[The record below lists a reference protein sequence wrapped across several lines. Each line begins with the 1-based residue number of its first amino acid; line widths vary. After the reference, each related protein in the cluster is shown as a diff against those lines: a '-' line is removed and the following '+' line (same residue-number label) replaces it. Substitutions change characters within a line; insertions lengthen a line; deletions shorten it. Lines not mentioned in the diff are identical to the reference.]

1 MSFASPGYLALL
13 ALAPLLAAAY
23 LALARW
29 RRRAAQ
35 RFAPGRDAL
44 DLSPAASPRRRALKA
59 ALVVLAVAVVAVA
72 LARPRIGQQETV
84 IYRTGA
90 DVVIVLDVSRSMLAD
105 DVTPTRL
112 ALAQQET
119 LALLDQLRGHRVG
132 LVIFARS
139 ALLRS
144 PLTTDKAPVRAL
156 VQSAQQDSAL
166 LLPGSNV
173 GAAIRAAAVA
183 LEAGEG
189 ESEAIVL
196 VTDGEDHEGDAL
208 AAARELAREDI
219 LLFTVGVGTESG
231 APVPVIDPETGL
243 PIAGE
248 GASTSIVTSLTE
260 GLLRRMAAA
269 TPQGVYL
276 PGEELAE
283 LAEVLDRLE
292 RTPFASER
300 QRQPI
305 ERFQG
310 VVLAALALLA
320 LEVLLPERRGNGWP
334 RWPRLRLPRGTAARA
349 ARGPAL
355 LVLLALVGVSCGSTA
370 AGLIAEGNR
379 ALDQGDDREALE
391 AYRQAAAVAPDR
403 PEPHINAGLV
413 LHRLERYEEA
423 AAETVRALPIDDP
436 LQAARAHY
444 NLGNH
449 YAQLGRLPDARDSY
463 REALLLDPDDEDAKH
478 NLELVL
484 QLLQLMQVTRVE
496 DPSEPGSR
504 GGEGEPAEGEPSS
517 EEEGPAEGEE
527 SGDTASRASATKRA
541 LDELLEGIDEEFTV
555 EEALQVLELARE
567 LNSLRPVA
575 EPGSQSG
582 EADHLDY

>member
-1 MSFASPGYLALL
+1 MSFASPGYLVLL
-13 ALAPLLAAAY
+13 ALAPLLAAAH

-29 RRRAAQ
+29 RRRAAE

-44 DLSPAASPRRRALKA
+44 DLSPAASPGRRAFKA
-59 ALVVLAVAVVAVA
+59 ALVVLAVAVLAVA
-72 LARPRIGQQETV
+72 LARPRLGQQEMV
-84 IYRTGA
+84 IYQTGA

-105 DVTPTRL
+105 DVTPNRL

-119 LALLDQLRGHRVG
+119 LALLDRLRGHRVG

-166 LLPGSNV
+166 LLPGSNL
-173 GAAIRAAAVA
+173 GAAIRAAALA

-208 AAARELAREDI
+208 AAAQELAREGI
-219 LLFTVGVGTESG
+219 LLYTVGVGTESG

-248 GASTSIVTSLTE
+248 DSGIVTSLNE
-260 GLLRRMAAA
+260 ELLRRMAAA
-269 TPQGVYL
+269 TPQGVYR

-283 LAEVLDRLE
+283 LAGVLDRLE
-292 RTPFASER
+292 RAPFASER

-305 ERFQG
+305 ERFQW

-320 LEVLLPERRGNGWP
+320 LDVLLPERRVDGWP
-334 RWPRLRLPRGTAARA
+334 RWPRLRLPRGAAARA
-349 ARGPAL
+349 ARGPA
-355 LVLLALVGVSCGSTA
+355 VIILLALVAASCGSTA

-379 ALDQGDDREALE
+379 ALDQGNDREALE
-391 AYRQAAAVAPDR
+391 AYRRAAAVAPER

-449 YAQLGRLPDARDSY
+449 YAQLGRLADARDSY
-463 REALLLDPDDEDAKH
+463 REALLLDPNDEDAKH

-484 QLLQLMQVTRVE
+484 QLLQLVQVTRID
-496 DPSEPGSR
+496 DPSDPGSR
-504 GGEGEPAEGEPSS
+504 GGEGEPGPPDDGEGA
-517 EEEGPAEGEE
+517 PAEGEE
-527 SGDTASRASATKRA
+527 GGDPADRAAAARRA

-555 EEALQVLELARE
+555 EEALQVLELAQE
-567 LNSLRPVA
+567 LNRLRPVA
-575 EPGSQSG
+575 AEPGSASG
-582 EADHLDY
+582 EADHRDY

>member
-29 RRRAAQ
+29 RRRAAE

-44 DLSPAASPRRRALKA
+44 DLSPAASPGRRTLKA
-59 ALVVLAVAVVAVA
+59 ALVVLAVAVLAVA
-72 LARPRIGQQETV
+72 LARPRLGQQEMV
-84 IYRTGA
+84 IYQTGA

-105 DVTPTRL
+105 DVTPSRL

-119 LALLDQLRGHRVG
+119 LALLDRLRGHRVG

-166 LLPGSNV
+166 LRPGSNV
-173 GAAIRAAAVA
+173 GAAVRAAALA

-208 AAARELAREDI
+208 AAAQDLGREGI
-219 LLFTVGVGTESG
+219 LLYTAGVGTERG

-248 GASTSIVTSLTE
+248 GTGEGASIVTSLNE
-260 GLLRRMAAA
+260 ELLRRMAAA
-269 TPQGVYL
+269 TPQGVYR

-292 RTPFASER
+292 RTPFAAER

-305 ERFQG
+305 ERFQW

-320 LEVLLPERRGNGWP
+320 LDALLPERRGAG
-334 RWPRLRLPRGTAARA
+334 WPRLRLPQGAAARA
-349 ARGPAL
+349 ARGPAVL
-355 LVLLALVGVSCGSTA
+355 ILLALVAASCGSTA

-379 ALDQGDDREALE
+379 ALDQGNDREALE
-391 AYRQAAAVAPDR
+391 AYRRAAAVAPDR
-403 PEPHINAGLV
+403 PEPHLNAGLV

-449 YAQLGRLPDARDSY
+449 YAQMGRLADARDSY
-463 REALLLDPDDEDAKH
+463 REALLLEPNDEDAKH

-484 QLLQLMQVTRVE
+484 QLLQIIQVTRIE
-496 DPSEPGSR
+496 DPSEPGSG
-504 GGEGEPAEGEPSS
+504 GGEGDPADGESSSDEGAPADG
-517 EEEGPAEGEE
+517 EEGGDPAN
-527 SGDTASRASATKRA
+527 RAAATRRA

-555 EEALQVLELARE
+555 EEALRVLELTQE
-567 LNSLRPVA
+567 LNRRRPVA
-575 EPGSQSG
+575 EPGSASG
-582 EADHLDY
+582 EADHPDY